1 MDKEQKSKTMLT
13 ASEIRKYKAMLLAK
27 QSEILENVESM
38 EQEALMRERSDLSNA
53 PIHFA
58 DAGTDSYEIDNT
70 LGLMDSER
78 KLLKQIDEALQR
90 IEDGTY
96 GICAGHGEMICAK
109 RLEAIPWARYC
120 VDCANLAERDLM
132 QEQKIS
138 GHSDYDYGPND
149 EDEQDRE
156 GFYERVDKA

>member
-1 MDKEQKSKTMLT
+1 MGKEQKSKTML
-13 ASEIRKYKAMLLAK
+13 AAAEIRKYKAMLLAK
-27 QSEILENVESM
+27 QSEILGNVASM

-78 KLLKQIDEALQR
+78 KLLEQIDEALQR

-96 GICAGHGEMICAK
+96 GICAGHGELICAK
-109 RLEAIPWARYC
+109 RLDAIPWARYC
-120 VDCANLAERDLM
+120 VDCANSAERALM
-132 QEQKIS
+132 QEPKNS
-138 GHSDYDYGPND
+138 GLSDYDYATND
-149 EDEQDRE
+149 EDEQDKE
-156 GFYERVDKA
+156 GFYQRVDKA